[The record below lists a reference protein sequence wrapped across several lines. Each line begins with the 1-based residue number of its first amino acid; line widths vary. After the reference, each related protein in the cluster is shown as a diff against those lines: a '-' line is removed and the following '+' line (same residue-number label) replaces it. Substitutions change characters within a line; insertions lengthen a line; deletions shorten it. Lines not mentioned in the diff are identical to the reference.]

1 MRERESKENRE
12 REKGEME
19 KARKGE
25 RRSGKGRWGGE
36 MDKGQRRMRSGGEK
50 VREGD
55 RWNRRA
61 VSGRLEILIIGMNPQ
76 YLATWRD

>member
-1 MRERESKENRE
+1 
-12 REKGEME
+12 ME
-19 KARKGE
+19 
-25 RRSGKGRWGGE
+25 
-36 MDKGQRRMRSGGEK
+36 KGQRRMRSGGEK

-61 VSGRLEILIIGMNPQ
+61 VSRRLEILIIGMNPQ